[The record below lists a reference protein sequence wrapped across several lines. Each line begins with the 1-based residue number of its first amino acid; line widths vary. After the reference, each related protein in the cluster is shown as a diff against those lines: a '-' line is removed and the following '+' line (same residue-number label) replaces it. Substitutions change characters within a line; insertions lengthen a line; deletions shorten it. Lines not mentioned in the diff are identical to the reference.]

1 MVSFSVISTVNRL
14 AVRQAHETFLVANVS
29 GLDVGINPY
38 SVEWVPRP
46 VSPGESG
53 GGVKLNVH
61 SHLLP
66 KYTT

>member
-14 AVRQAHETFLVANVS
+14 SVRQVHETFLVANVS
-29 GLDVGINPY
+29 GVDLGLNTY
-38 SVEWVPRP
+38 SAEWVPRP

-61 SHLLP
+61 CHLLP